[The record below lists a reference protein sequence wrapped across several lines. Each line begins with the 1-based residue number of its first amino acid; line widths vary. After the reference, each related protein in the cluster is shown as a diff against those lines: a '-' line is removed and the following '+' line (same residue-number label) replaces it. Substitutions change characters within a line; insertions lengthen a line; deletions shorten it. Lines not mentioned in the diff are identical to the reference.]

1 MGSGSDS
8 VRVGLD
14 VGVHSAP
21 LGVSAGG
28 DRVVLGLFL
37 VVGWTVGSQGAGEG
51 GPAQARWLLLG
62 CLCLCVGGADG
73 GGVETFEMSGRGVGE
88 GAGQGSVGGS
98 QGWVVVTLWGGDDG
112 RRGWRWWLGWGL
124 VLLVS
129 LSWSVVL
136 FLAVIVL
143 VWVWV
148 WVWAWVWAWV
158 WVWAGSDLRKPAMEH
173 RFHLQDHTDV
183 ALTHV
188 WVLEDSHYSLDP
200 VHSNALL
207 ETAKTF

>member
-1 MGSGSDS
+1 M
-8 VRVGLD
+8 
-14 VGVHSAP
+14 
-21 LGVSAGG
+21 
-28 DRVVLGLFL
+28 
-37 VVGWTVGSQGAGEG
+37 
-51 GPAQARWLLLG
+51 
-62 CLCLCVGGADG
+62 
-73 GGVETFEMSGRGVGE
+73 
-88 GAGQGSVGGS
+88 
-98 QGWVVVTLWGGDDG
+98 
-112 RRGWRWWLGWGL
+112 GWGM

-129 LSWSVVL
+129 RSWSVVL

-148 WVWAWVWAWV
+148 S
-158 WVWAGSDLRKPAMEH
+158 AGSDLRKPAMEH
-173 RFHLQDHTDV
+173 GFHLQDDTDV

>member
-1 MGSGSDS
+1 M
-8 VRVGLD
+8 
-14 VGVHSAP
+14 
-21 LGVSAGG
+21 
-28 DRVVLGLFL
+28 
-37 VVGWTVGSQGAGEG
+37 
-51 GPAQARWLLLG
+51 
-62 CLCLCVGGADG
+62 
-73 GGVETFEMSGRGVGE
+73 
-88 GAGQGSVGGS
+88 
-98 QGWVVVTLWGGDDG
+98 
-112 RRGWRWWLGWGL
+112 GWGM

-129 LSWSVVL
+129 RSWSVVL

-148 WVWAWVWAWV
+148 WVS
-158 WVWAGSDLRKPAMEH
+158 AGSDLRKPAMEH
-173 RFHLQDHTDV
+173 GFHLQDDTDV